1 MKYKFSRLRKQIIM
15 WKKVGPTQN
24 HRLEGVFEWIESG
37 THLVV
42 IYLTVGIM
50 KNLNTAQNLTGRV
63 MVRFPTTAI
72 KRSRAI

>member
-1 MKYKFSRLRKQIIM
+1 M

-42 IYLTVGIM
+42 IYLTVGINE
-50 KNLNTAQNLTGRV
+50 KFEHDAKFGRKGHSSI
-63 MVRFPTTAI
+63 TCNCN
-72 KRSRAI
+72 

>member
-1 MKYKFSRLRKQIIM
+1 MKYKFSRLRKEIII

-42 IYLTVGIM
+42 IYLTVGINE
-50 KNLNTAQNLTGRV
+50 NLNTMQNLVGRV
-63 MVRFPTTAI
+63 IVRSPVIAI
-72 KRSRAI
+72 KRARAI